1 MATTPMRNSPTRQ
14 MARRP
19 QLSEEIADL
28 VGNQI
33 MAGEL
38 RPGMFIRLD
47 ETATNLGVSVTP
59 VREALLT
66 LKGEGL
72 VDLVPRRG
80 YSVSPLSRRDIEDIF
95 WIQLTLARRLIG
107 RAFEHFDDTDKAEL
121 VRLVDD
127 FDAAAAS
134 GNNETVVQAQHRIYR
149 MINIA
154 ATSDKLVR
162 ILATVSRYIPVHLYA
177 ADPEWCSVQSARNR
191 DLADA
196 AMSGD
201 SEKGLRSFEAQYTD
215 ACARLIEH
223 LESAG
228 VWDEES

>member
-1 MATTPMRNSPTRQ
+1 MTTTTAR

-33 MAGEL
+33 MAGDL
-38 RPGMFIRLD
+38 RPGTFIRLD
-47 ETATNLGVSVTP
+47 ETATTLGVSVTP

-80 YSVSPLSRRDIEDIF
+80 YSVSPLSRQDIEDIF
-95 WIQLTLARRLIG
+95 WIQLTLARRLIS
-107 RAFEHFDDTDKAEL
+107 RAFENFDDTDRAEL
-121 VRLVDD
+121 NRLVED
-127 FDAAAAS
+127 FAEAAS
-134 GNNETVVQAQHRIYR
+134 SGTTASVVQAQHRIYR
-149 MINIA
+149 TVNLA
-154 ATSDKLVR
+154 ANSDKLVR
-162 ILATVSRYIPVHLYA
+162 ILATVSRYIPVHVYA
-177 ADPEWCSVQSARNR
+177 ADPEWCAEQTALNR
-191 DLADA
+191 HLAAAATENDA
-196 AMSGD
+196 
-201 SEKGLRSFEAQYTD
+201 EKGLRSFEAQFTD

-228 VWDEES
+228 VWDEG

>member
-1 MATTPMRNSPTRQ
+1 MTTTTAR

-33 MAGEL
+33 MAGDL
-38 RPGMFIRLD
+38 RPGTFIRLD
-47 ETATNLGVSVTP
+47 ETATTLGVSVTP

-80 YSVSPLSRRDIEDIF
+80 YSVSPLSKQDIEDIF
-95 WIQLTLARRLIG
+95 WIQLTLARRLIS
-107 RAFEHFDDTDKAEL
+107 RAFENFDDSDRAEL
-121 VRLVDD
+121 NRLVGD
-127 FDAAAAS
+127 FAEAAAAGHS
-134 GNNETVVQAQHRIYR
+134 AHVVQTQHRIYR
-149 MINIA
+149 MVNLA
-154 ATSDKLVR
+154 ANSDKLVR
-162 ILATVSRYIPVHLYA
+162 ILATVSRYIPVHVYA
-177 ADPEWCSVQSARNR
+177 ADPDWCAAQTVLNR
-191 DLADA
+191 DLAA
-196 AMSGD
+196 AATEND
-201 SEKGLRSFEAQYTD
+201 SEKGLHSFEAQFTD

-228 VWDEES
+228 VWDES